1 MSKSQHNIWIH
12 AHWKTKNNSGLISNE
27 IENKVHNYLRLEF
40 IEAGCFVKLVNS
52 TPENVDCLFMMSPKK
67 PLDEIIKMV
76 KGSSSHRINTEDLI
90 PEKFTWEK
98 GYSSRSIGE
107 TELESVFQEL
117 MDRDKDRSGKPQQGQ
132 ER

>member
-1 MSKSQHNIWIH
+1 MSKSKHNIWIH
-12 AHWKTKNNSGLISNE
+12 ARWTTKNNSGLIAQE
-27 IENKVHNYLRLEF
+27 IESKVHNYLRLEL

-98 GYSSRSIGE
+98 GYSSRSVSE
-107 TELESVFQEL
+107 AEVESVFQEL
-117 MDRDKDRSGKPQQGQ
+117 LGGEKNRQSN
-132 ER
+132 EAAAVE